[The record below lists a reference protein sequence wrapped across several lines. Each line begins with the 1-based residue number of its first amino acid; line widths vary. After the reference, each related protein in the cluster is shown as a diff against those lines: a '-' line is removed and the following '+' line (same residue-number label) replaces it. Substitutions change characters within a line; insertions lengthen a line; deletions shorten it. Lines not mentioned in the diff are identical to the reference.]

1 MATKTFTSFVQMEQ
15 FIKPL
20 INKAIKNTCGTL
32 LKELQ
37 ALIMSEYY
45 DAYDNETYK
54 RTMAFYDSAVTE
66 MLSDTAG
73 MIFMNADMMNYP
85 FSGRG
90 WAWTGEQQIEQGN
103 LGIHGGWST
112 DESLQHHY
120 WDSFEEYCDN
130 NAITILRSELAKV
143 GIKTTK

>member
-1 MATKTFTSFVQMEQ
+1 MAKTFTTFVQFEKM
-15 FIKPL
+15 IDPL
-20 INKAIKNTCGTL
+20 IAKAVRSTCETL

-45 DAYDNETYK
+45 DAYDSETYR
-54 RTMAFYDSAVTE
+54 RTMSFYDSAVTE
-66 MLSDTAG
+66 MLSDTVG
-73 MIFMNADMMNYP
+73 MIFMNPDKMNYP

-112 DESLQHHY
+112 PESIQHHY
-120 WDSFEEYCDN
+120 WDSFEEYCDK
-130 NAITILRSELAKV
+130 NAIKILRSELAKV
-143 GIKTTK
+143 GIKTVK